1 MKKLSIILALL
12 LVLTCCIM
20 CACNQQKQPDDDN
33 TPVTPVD
40 PTLLNGF
47 ENNADLYS
55 VYPTEI
61 GPKDEY
67 RVNINTDS
75 AFIKSGEGSLK
86 YTFTNGTAHSFLQ
99 LLSHSNLPDLDVT
112 KLKSVSLW
120 VYNATDVEQKVTLSI
135 TSSSGAPLFSV
146 QQELQAN
153 QWTQVKYDQLAEFSY
168 KKKTNVAGVLFRFDV
183 DTTTDCDGAITL
195 YADEMRVE
203 LGAEDVPPADFN
215 QVVAG
220 IADIAPETAITLQTF
235 AENVKFVDAVR
246 YARLLYNDLANTS
259 GYEASY
265 TQLQAYEQLLG
276 GFSTVYTPRSDDDVI
291 SKWEYGN
298 GLTVAQEVNETYGG
312 VWSIIV
318 DAKSA
323 QEQSFKFVDLDV
335 SSYGEIAMWVYNPTD
350 LELRFQVH
358 GGWNNWNAYEIT
370 LPAGEWTMVQ
380 YNCSII
386 ETDTTNSVFYVISD
400 KSKQGFSGTFL
411 FTALYGIPANAVAT
425 NVIDAINT
433 LPDKDNITL
442 EHKSTVQQIRADYE
456 NLSAASKSAV
466 TNYSKLTQA
475 ESKIATI
482 EAAAFDEQ
490 IMKVVSVEI
499 TTENVLE
506 RYSAVAEL
514 TNQYNALDDL
524 TYYSVTKW
532 GEVESY
538 NQQIDVYKAQLV
550 VDLVNSLPN
559 ADVAEFPKVI
569 SQVNLAKTLF
579 DQLDETAQAK
589 VDADKLNKL
598 VTVANTYLLQFDFTT
613 ENSDKVSTTTDF
625 GNSWQGTTSYVT
637 DSTYGNIMVCN
648 VTAGHTNAPTQA
660 EFRLRMYEKIKQ
672 YEKICFYVWAPTDN
686 ARLIVYN
693 EKWSNHLDINLTK
706 DQWTLIEID
715 TSFPTTNN
723 LDGMFFIFT
732 ATSTESLVGQWKATS
747 VYAYYDQARTD
758 KFVNG
763 FTTAMES
770 VPEKD
775 NVTLAD
781 KQAIE
786 TAREL
791 YDALPEYCKGYIKA
805 SLVKRL
811 TDAEERI
818 DVLQSS
824 ATINGFLANANALD
838 ENSTGEQILNAW
850 LQYKNLGKYQSEIDQ
865 TIVNKIKTAMDS
877 KPQDV
882 ATAYDNLIQQFYS
895 RYDFPR
901 DIAEFKILQNVALY
915 DLPDAVFNY
924 ITADTKT
931 KLIELGDIADTYG
944 SVTTLIRPDN
954 AQIDDSYGTVYS
966 YTVTNGVGND
976 IVCVFKLLANEI
988 KNKTVTFYVYRPQ
1001 NGSNANV
1008 YVAMDN
1014 PWTKPDDLIVSVTQ
1028 DGWTKIE
1035 YSADKLDTTRDCYFY
1050 IVLTGE
1056 TASQSGWLVT
1066 ELYYH

>member
-1 MKKLSIILALL
+1 
-12 LVLTCCIM
+12 M
-20 CACNQQKQPDDDN
+20 CACNQQKQPNDDN
-33 TPVTPVD
+33 TPVTPAD

-67 RVNINTDS
+67 RVNINIDS
-75 AFIKSGEGSLK
+75 AFVKSGEGSLK

-99 LLSHSNLPDLDVT
+99 LISNSNLPDLDVT

-120 VYNATDVEQKVTLSI
+120 VYNATEVEQKVTLSI

-146 QQELQAN
+146 QQELRAN
-153 QWTQVKYDQLAEFSY
+153 QWTKVEYNQLAEFSY

-183 DTTTDCDGAITL
+183 TADYDGAITL

-220 IADIAPETAITLQTF
+220 IADIAPKTAITLQTF
-235 AENVKFVDAVR
+235 AENVKFIDAVR

-298 GLTVAQEVNETYGG
+298 GFTVAQEVDETYGG

-323 QEQSFKFVDLDV
+323 TEQSFKFVDLDV

-350 LELRFQVH
+350 MELRFQVH
-358 GGWNNWNAYEIT
+358 GGWNNWNAYETT
-370 LPAGEWTMVQ
+370 LPAGEWTMVR
-380 YNCSII
+380 YNCSIV

-411 FTALYGIPANAVAT
+411 FTALYGIPASQSANT
-425 NVIDAINT
+425 VIDAINT
-433 LPDKDNITL
+433 LPNKDNITL
-442 EHKSTVQQIRADYE
+442 EHKTLVKQIRADYE

-475 ESKIATI
+475 ENKIATI

-490 IMKVVSVEI
+490 IMQVVSVAI
-499 TTENVLE
+499 TTDNVLE
-506 RYSAVAEL
+506 RYSAVTDL

-532 GEVESY
+532 GEVEGY
-538 NQQIDVYKAQLV
+538 NKQIDVYKAQLV
-550 VDLVNSLPN
+550 VGLVNSLPN
-559 ADVAEFPKVI
+559 VDVAEFPKVFT
-569 SQVNLAKTLF
+569 QVNLAKTLF

-589 VDADKLNKL
+589 VDTDKLNKL
-598 VTVANTYLLQFDFTT
+598 VAVANTYLLQFDFTT

-625 GNSWQGTTSYVT
+625 GNAWQGTTSYVT
-637 DSTYGNIMVCN
+637 DSTYGNVMVCD

-693 EKWSNHLDINLTK
+693 EKWSKHLDISLTK
-706 DQWTLIEID
+706 NQWTLIEID

-747 VYAYYDQARTD
+747 VYAYFDQARTD
-758 KFVNG
+758 KFVSD

-770 VPEKD
+770 VPQKEQI
-775 NVTLAD
+775 TLAD

-805 SLVKRL
+805 SVVKSL

-818 DVLQSS
+818 EVLQAST
-824 ATINGFLANANALD
+824 TINGFLANVNALG

-850 LQYKNLGKYQSEIDQ
+850 LQFKNLGKYQSEIDQ
-865 TIVNKIKTAMDS
+865 TVVNKIKMAMDS

-882 ATAYDNLIQQFYS
+882 AAAYDNLIQEFYS

-901 DIAEFKILQNVALY
+901 DIAEFKTLQDVALY
-915 DLPDAVFNY
+915 DLSDAVFNY
-924 ITADTKT
+924 ITANTKT
-931 KLIELGDIADTYG
+931 KLVELGNIVDKYSSA
-944 SVTTLIRPDN
+944 TTLMRPDN
-954 AQIDDSYGTVYS
+954 AQTDDSYGTVYS

-988 KNKTVTFYVYRPQ
+988 KNKTLTLYVYRPQ
-1001 NGSNANV
+1001 GSSNAIFK
-1008 YVAMDN
+1008 VAMDN
-1014 PWTKPDDLIVSVTQ
+1014 PWTEPDDLVVSVTK

-1035 YSADKLDTTRDCYFY
+1035 YSAENIDTTRDCYFY
-1050 IVLTGE
+1050 IVLTGD
-1056 TASQSGWLVT
+1056 TAQQSGWLVT

>member
-12 LVLTCCIM
+12 LVLTCCVM
-20 CACNQQKQPDDDN
+20 CACNQQKQPNDDN
-33 TPVTPVD
+33 TPVTPAD

-67 RVNINTDS
+67 RVNINIDS
-75 AFIKSGEGSLK
+75 AFVKSGEGSLK

-99 LLSHSNLPDLDVT
+99 LISNSNLPDLDVT

-120 VYNATDVEQKVTLSI
+120 VYNATEVEQKVTLSI

-146 QQELQAN
+146 QQELRAN
-153 QWTQVKYDQLAEFSY
+153 QWTKVEYNQLAEFSY

-183 DTTTDCDGAITL
+183 TADYDGAITL

-220 IADIAPETAITLQTF
+220 IADIAPKTAITLQTF
-235 AENVKFVDAVR
+235 AENVKFIDAVR

-298 GLTVAQEVNETYGG
+298 GFTVAQEVDETYGG

-323 QEQSFKFVDLDV
+323 TEQSFKFVDLDV

-350 LELRFQVH
+350 MELRFQVH
-358 GGWNNWNAYEIT
+358 GGWNNWNAYETT
-370 LPAGEWTMVQ
+370 LPAGEWTMVR
-380 YNCSII
+380 YNCSIV

-411 FTALYGIPANAVAT
+411 FTALYGIPASQSANT
-425 NVIDAINT
+425 VIDAINT
-433 LPDKDNITL
+433 LPNKDNITL
-442 EHKSTVQQIRADYE
+442 EHKTLVKQIRADYE

-475 ESKIATI
+475 ENKIATI

-490 IMKVVSVEI
+490 IMQVVSVAI
-499 TTENVLE
+499 TTDNVLE
-506 RYSAVAEL
+506 RYSAVTDL

-532 GEVESY
+532 GEVEGY
-538 NQQIDVYKAQLV
+538 NKQIDVYKAQLV
-550 VDLVNSLPN
+550 VGLVNSLPN
-559 ADVAEFPKVI
+559 VDVAEFPKVFT
-569 SQVNLAKTLF
+569 QVNLAKTLF

-589 VDADKLNKL
+589 VDTDKLNKL
-598 VTVANTYLLQFDFTT
+598 VAVANTYLLQFDFTT

-625 GNSWQGTTSYVT
+625 GNAWQGTTSYVT
-637 DSTYGNIMVCN
+637 DSTYGNVMVCD

-693 EKWSNHLDINLTK
+693 EKWSKHLDISLTK
-706 DQWTLIEID
+706 NQWTLIEID

-747 VYAYYDQARTD
+747 VYAYFDQARTD
-758 KFVNG
+758 KFVSD

-770 VPEKD
+770 VPQKEQI
-775 NVTLAD
+775 TLAD

-805 SLVKRL
+805 SVVKSL

-818 DVLQSS
+818 EVLQAST
-824 ATINGFLANANALD
+824 TINGFLANVNALG

-850 LQYKNLGKYQSEIDQ
+850 LQFKNLGKYQSEIDQ
-865 TIVNKIKTAMDS
+865 TVVNKIKMAMDS

-882 ATAYDNLIQQFYS
+882 AAAYDNLIQEFYS

-901 DIAEFKILQNVALY
+901 DIAEFKTLQDVALY
-915 DLPDAVFNY
+915 DLSDAVFNY
-924 ITADTKT
+924 ITANTKT
-931 KLIELGDIADTYG
+931 KLVELGNIVDKYSSA
-944 SVTTLIRPDN
+944 TTLMRPDN
-954 AQIDDSYGTVYS
+954 AQTDDSYGTVYS

-988 KNKTVTFYVYRPQ
+988 KNKTLTLYVYRPQ
-1001 NGSNANV
+1001 GSSNAIFK
-1008 YVAMDN
+1008 VAMDN
-1014 PWTKPDDLIVSVTQ
+1014 PWTEPDDLVVSVTK

-1035 YSADKLDTTRDCYFY
+1035 YSAENIDTTRDCYFY
-1050 IVLTGE
+1050 IVLTGD
-1056 TASQSGWLVT
+1056 TAQQSGWLVT